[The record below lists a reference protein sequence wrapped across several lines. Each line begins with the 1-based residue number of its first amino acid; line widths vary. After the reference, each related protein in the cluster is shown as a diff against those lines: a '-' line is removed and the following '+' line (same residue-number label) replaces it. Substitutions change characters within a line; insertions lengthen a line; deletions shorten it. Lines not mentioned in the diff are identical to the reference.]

1 MTPARVCVYSAA
13 VTGTL
18 LACETCGA
26 ALVLGDQ
33 RTAACPYCAS
43 PSVVER
49 PASAD
54 RPNPA
59 FVIAFGAGDELP
71 RRALGTWVKRQSI
84 FADSALSHAKVED
97 LKGIY
102 LPAYL
107 YSAVARSA
115 YRAEIGENYTETE
128 TYTVTVNG
136 KTETRTRT
144 VTKTEYRSLVGEHVG
159 YVTDVI
165 VTASRGLPNAELE
178 AVEPF
183 DLRQLRRYDPALVS
197 GWITEEPSQLP
208 DECMALARQEAVAL
222 EGRRLSEF
230 MPGDSHRELI
240 YKTRV
245 EWETLDPVLVPVW
258 VLAVRYRLDKPALR
272 IVVNGQTGEA
282 AGKAP
287 LSPIKIGIAV
297 ALAVIAVIGI
307 VVLVMG
313 GR

>member
-1 MTPARVCVYSAA
+1 MS
-13 VTGTL
+13 GTL

-26 ALVLGDQ
+26 SLVVGNQ

-49 PASAD
+49 PATVD

-71 RRALGTWVKRQSI
+71 KRALATWVSSQSI
-84 FADSALSHAKVED
+84 FADSALSRAKVED

-102 LPAYL
+102 VPAYL
-107 YSAVARSA
+107 YSAVARSS
-115 YRAEIGENYTETE
+115 YSAEIGEEYQETE

-144 VTKTEYRSLVGEHVG
+144 VTKTEYRSLHGEKVG

-165 VTASRGLPNAELE
+165 VTASKGLPNAELE

-183 DLRQLRRYDPALVS
+183 DLRQLRRYDPALIS
-197 GWITEEPSQLP
+197 GWLTEEPSHVP
-208 DECMALARQEAVAL
+208 AECMALARGEAVTL
-222 EGRRLSEF
+222 EGKRLSAF
-230 MPGDSHRELI
+230 MPGDSHRELV

-258 VLAVRYRLDKPALR
+258 VLAVRYRLDKPPLR
-272 IVVNGQTGEA
+272 IVVNGQTGQA

-297 ALAVIAVIGI
+297 MLAVIMIIGI

-313 GR
+313 GP

>member
-1 MTPARVCVYSAA
+1 VS
-13 VTGTL
+13 GTL

-26 ALVLGDQ
+26 ALVVGNH

-49 PASAD
+49 PATAD

-59 FVIAFGAGDELP
+59 FVITFGAGDELP
-71 RRALGTWVKRQSI
+71 RRALASWVRSQSI
-84 FADSALSHAKVED
+84 FADSALSRAKVED

-102 LPAYL
+102 VPAYL
-107 YSAVARSA
+107 YSAVARST

-144 VTKTEYRSLVGEHVG
+144 VTKTEWRTLTGEHVG
-159 YVTDVI
+159 YVTDVV
-165 VTASRGLPNAELE
+165 VTASKGLPNAELE

-183 DLRQLRRYDPALVS
+183 DLRQLRRYDPALIS
-197 GWITEEPSQLP
+197 GWITEEPSHIP
-208 DECMALARQEAVAL
+208 DECMALARGEAVTL
-222 EGRRLSEF
+222 EGRKLDAF
-230 MPGDSHRELI
+230 MPGDSHRELV

-258 VLAVRYRLDKPALR
+258 VLAVRYRLDRPPLR
-272 IVVNGQTGEA
+272 IVVNGQTGQA

-297 ALAVIAVIGI
+297 ALGVITIIGI
-307 VVLVMG
+307 VLLFMG
-313 GR
+313 KL